1 MSRSTDQLLWR
12 NGRNQFGDP
21 GEGRA
26 RPVTVRTATDDA
38 MWALHAELN
47 DQLVERF
54 GAQWLARY
62 AGKARRQVWEDFRR
76 GHWERYALSTFSKMV
91 KEFNSYDS
99 FLLYWL
105 LTDKRFG
112 LTLLDVPG
120 PEIDA
125 EMAKYEECG
134 RYMVSYGGSHRKFET
149 KDWRNHPKK
158 RWLAGVGLVDAEP
171 LPVLRP
177 SPK

>member
-1 MSRSTDQLLWR
+1 MSRAKDALMWR

-21 GEGRA
+21 GESGA
-26 RPVTVRTATDDA
+26 RPVAVRTASDDA
-38 MWALHAELN
+38 MRALHLDLN

-62 AGKARRQVWEDFRR
+62 AGKARREVWEDFRR
-76 GHWERYALSTFSKMV
+76 GHRERYALSTFSKIV
-91 KEFNSYDS
+91 KEFISYDA

-112 LTLLDVPG
+112 LTVLDVPV

-125 EMAKYEECG
+125 EMARYEHCG
-134 RYMVSYGGSHRKFET
+134 RYMVSYGGSNRIFET
-149 KDWRNHPKK
+149 KDWRSQPRK

-177 SPK
+177 SSK